1 MLAHH
6 WPCFGWQAESMFAIT
21 LEGFGGTEKMRWTE
35 VPTPEPGPGEV
46 RVRTVAVGVNRADL
60 LQRQGYYPPP
70 PGVSDL
76 LGLECSGVIDAI
88 GEGVAEQQPGDE
100 VVALLAGGAYAQY
113 VVVPAGQVT
122 RPPANVDLVSAAGL
136 LEVAATVLSNL
147 DRTQLRSGE
156 TFLVHGGAGGIG
168 TFAIQYAK
176 ALGAKVATTAS
187 KAKLDH
193 CRRLGADIV
202 IDYARDWLTELLM
215 ATEDRGVDVIL
226 DIIGAKYLDQNISA
240 LRPDGRLVIIGM
252 QKGTKAELDIA
263 KLLNKRATIT
273 ATSLRMRSVEQKS
286 EIVRQVTERVWPMI
300 TAGLIKFA
308 PETRFPLREAATA
321 HEILA
326 SGSNVGKLILTVE

>member
-1 MLAHH
+1 
-6 WPCFGWQAESMFAIT
+6 MFAIT
-21 LEGFGGTEKMRWTE
+21 LEGFGGTEKMRWAE
-35 VPTPEPGPGEV
+35 VPTPEPGPDEV

-70 PGVSDL
+70 AGVSEL

-88 GEGVAEQQPGDE
+88 GDDVDDWQPGDE
-100 VVALLAGGAYAQY
+100 VVALLAGGAYAEY

-122 RPPANVDLVSAAGL
+122 SPPAGVDLVSAAGL
-136 LEVAATVLSNL
+136 VEVAATVLSNL
-147 DRTQLRSGE
+147 DRAQLRSGE

-176 ALGAKVATTAS
+176 VLGAKVATTAS
-187 KAKLDH
+187 AGKLDH
-193 CRRLGADIV
+193 CRQLGADIV
-202 IDYARDWLTELLM
+202 INYARDWLTELLI

-273 ATSLRMRSVEQKS
+273 ATSLRGRPVEQKS
-286 EIVRQVTERVWPMI
+286 EIVRQVAERVWPLI
-300 TAGLIKFA
+300 TARVIQLA
-308 PETRFPLREAATA
+308 PETRFSLRDAAAA

-326 SGSNVGKLILTVE
+326 SGSNVGKLILTLE

>member
-1 MLAHH
+1 
-6 WPCFGWQAESMFAIT
+6 MFAIT
-21 LEGFGGTEKMRWTE
+21 LEGFGGTEKMRWAE
-35 VPTPEPGPGEV
+35 VPTPEPGPDEV

-60 LQRQGYYPPP
+60 LQRQGYYPPQA
-70 PGVSDL
+70 GVSEL

-88 GEGVAEQQPGDE
+88 GDDVDDWQPGDE
-100 VVALLAGGAYAQY
+100 VVALLAGGAYAEY

-122 RPPANVDLVSAAGL
+122 SPPAGVDLVSAAGL
-136 LEVAATVLSNL
+136 VEVAATVLSNL
-147 DRTQLRSGE
+147 DRAQLRSGE

-176 ALGAKVATTAS
+176 VLGAKVAATAS
-187 KAKLDH
+187 AGKLDH

-202 IDYARDWLTELLM
+202 INYARDWLTELLM

-226 DIIGAKYLDQNISA
+226 DIIGAKYLEQNISA

-273 ATSLRMRSVEQKS
+273 ATSLRGRPVEQKS
-286 EIVRQVTERVWPMI
+286 EIVRQVAERVWPLI
-300 TAGLIKFA
+300 TARVIQLA
-308 PETRFPLREAATA
+308 PETRFSLRDAAAA

-326 SGSNVGKLILTVE
+326 SGSNVGKLILTLE

>member
-1 MLAHH
+1 M
-6 WPCFGWQAESMFAIT
+6 
-21 LEGFGGTEKMRWTE
+21 
-35 VPTPEPGPGEV
+35 
-46 RVRTVAVGVNRADL
+46 
-60 LQRQGYYPPP
+60 
-70 PGVSDL
+70 

-88 GEGVAEQQPGDE
+88 GDDVDDWQPGDE
-100 VVALLAGGAYAQY
+100 VVALLAGGAYAEY

-122 RPPANVDLVSAAGL
+122 SPPAGVDLVSAAGL
-136 LEVAATVLSNL
+136 VEVAATVLSNL
-147 DRTQLRSGE
+147 DRAQLRSGE

-176 ALGAKVATTAS
+176 VLGAKVAATAS
-187 KAKLDH
+187 AGKLDH

-202 IDYARDWLTELLM
+202 INYARDWLTELLM

-226 DIIGAKYLDQNISA
+226 DIIGAKYLEQNISA

-273 ATSLRMRSVEQKS
+273 ATSLRGRPVEQKS
-286 EIVRQVTERVWPMI
+286 EIVRQVAERVWPLI
-300 TAGLIKFA
+300 TARVIQLA
-308 PETRFPLREAATA
+308 PETRFSLRDAAAA

-326 SGSNVGKLILTVE
+326 SGSNVGKLILTLE

>member
-1 MLAHH
+1 
-6 WPCFGWQAESMFAIT
+6 MFAIT
-21 LEGFGGTEKMRWTE
+21 LEGFGGTEKMRWAE
-35 VPTPEPGPGEV
+35 VPTPEPGPDEV

-70 PGVSDL
+70 AGVSEL

-88 GEGVAEQQPGDE
+88 GDDVDDWQPGDE
-100 VVALLAGGAYAQY
+100 VVALLAGGAYAEY

-122 RPPANVDLVSAAGL
+122 SPPAGVDLVSAAGL
-136 LEVAATVLSNL
+136 VEVAATVLSNL
-147 DRTQLRSGE
+147 DRAQLRSGE

-176 ALGAKVATTAS
+176 VLGAKVATTAS
-187 KAKLDH
+187 AGKLDH
-193 CRRLGADIV
+193 CRQLGADIV
-202 IDYARDWLTELLM
+202 INYARDWLTELLM

-226 DIIGAKYLDQNISA
+226 DIIGAKYLEQNISA

-273 ATSLRMRSVEQKS
+273 ATSLRGRPVEQKS
-286 EIVRQVTERVWPMI
+286 EIVRQVAERVWPLI
-300 TAGLIKFA
+300 TARVIQLA
-308 PETRFPLREAATA
+308 PETRFSLRDAAAA

-326 SGSNVGKLILTVE
+326 SGSNVGKLILTLE

>member
-1 MLAHH
+1 
-6 WPCFGWQAESMFAIT
+6 MFAIT
-21 LEGFGGTEKMRWTE
+21 LEGFGGTEKMRWAE
-35 VPTPEPGPGEV
+35 VPTPEPGPDEV

-70 PGVSDL
+70 AGVSEL

-88 GEGVAEQQPGDE
+88 GDDVDDWQPGDE
-100 VVALLAGGAYAQY
+100 VVALLAGGAYAEY

-122 RPPANVDLVSAAGL
+122 SPPAGVDLVSAAGL

-147 DRTQLRSGE
+147 DRAQLRSGE

-176 ALGAKVATTAS
+176 VLGAKVAATAS
-187 KAKLDH
+187 AGKLDH

-202 IDYARDWLTELLM
+202 INYARDWLTELLM

-226 DIIGAKYLDQNISA
+226 DIIGAKYLEQNISA

-273 ATSLRMRSVEQKS
+273 ATSLRGRPVEQKS
-286 EIVRQVTERVWPMI
+286 EIVRQVAERVWPLI
-300 TAGLIKFA
+300 TARVIQLA
-308 PETRFPLREAATA
+308 PETRFSLRDAAAA

-326 SGSNVGKLILTVE
+326 SGSNVGKLILTLE

>member
-1 MLAHH
+1 
-6 WPCFGWQAESMFAIT
+6 
-21 LEGFGGTEKMRWTE
+21 
-35 VPTPEPGPGEV
+35 
-46 RVRTVAVGVNRADL
+46 DL

-70 PGVSDL
+70 AGVSEL

-88 GEGVAEQQPGDE
+88 GDDVDDWQPGDE
-100 VVALLAGGAYAQY
+100 VVALLAGGAYAEY

-122 RPPANVDLVSAAGL
+122 SPPAGVDLVSAAGL
-136 LEVAATVLSNL
+136 VEVAATVLSNL
-147 DRTQLRSGE
+147 DRAQLRSGE

-176 ALGAKVATTAS
+176 VLGAKVAATAS
-187 KAKLDH
+187 AGKLDH

-202 IDYARDWLTELLM
+202 INYARDWLTELLM

-226 DIIGAKYLDQNISA
+226 DIIGAKYLEQNISA

-273 ATSLRMRSVEQKS
+273 ATSLRGRPVEQKS
-286 EIVRQVTERVWPMI
+286 EIVRQVAERVWPLI
-300 TAGLIKFA
+300 TARVIQLA
-308 PETRFPLREAATA
+308 PETRFSLRDAAAA

-326 SGSNVGKLILTVE
+326 SGSNVGKLILTLE

>member
-1 MLAHH
+1 
-6 WPCFGWQAESMFAIT
+6 MFAIT
-21 LEGFGGTEKMRWTE
+21 LEGFGGTEKMRWAE
-35 VPTPEPGPGEV
+35 VPTPEPGPDEV

-70 PGVSDL
+70 AGVSEL

-88 GEGVAEQQPGDE
+88 GDDVDDWQPGDE
-100 VVALLAGGAYAQY
+100 VVALLAGGAYAEY

-122 RPPANVDLVSAAGL
+122 SPPAGVDLVSAAGL
-136 LEVAATVLSNL
+136 VEVAATVLSNL
-147 DRTQLRSGE
+147 DRAQLRSGE

-176 ALGAKVATTAS
+176 VLGAKVAATAT
-187 KAKLDH
+187 AGKLDH

-202 IDYARDWLTELLM
+202 INYARDWLTELLM

-226 DIIGAKYLDQNISA
+226 DIIGAKYLEQNISA

-273 ATSLRMRSVEQKS
+273 ATSLRGRPVEQKS
-286 EIVRQVTERVWPMI
+286 EIVRQVAERVWPLI
-300 TAGLIKFA
+300 TARVIQLA
-308 PETRFPLREAATA
+308 PETRFSLRDAAAA

-326 SGSNVGKLILTVE
+326 SGSNVGKLILTLE

>member
-1 MLAHH
+1 
-6 WPCFGWQAESMFAIT
+6 MFAIT
-21 LEGFGGTEKMRWTE
+21 LEGFGGTEKMRWAE
-35 VPTPEPGPGEV
+35 VPTPEPGPDEV

-70 PGVSDL
+70 AGVSEL

-88 GEGVAEQQPGDE
+88 GDDVDDWQPGDE
-100 VVALLAGGAYAQY
+100 VVALLAGGAYAEY

-122 RPPANVDLVSAAGL
+122 SPPAGVDLVSAAGL
-136 LEVAATVLSNL
+136 VEVAATVLSNL
-147 DRTQLRSGE
+147 DRAQLRSGE

-176 ALGAKVATTAS
+176 VLGAKVAATAS
-187 KAKLDH
+187 AGKLDH

-202 IDYARDWLTELLM
+202 INYARDWLTELLI

-226 DIIGAKYLDQNISA
+226 DIIGAKYLEQNISA

-273 ATSLRMRSVEQKS
+273 ATSLRGRPVEQKS
-286 EIVRQVTERVWPMI
+286 EIVRQVAERVWPLI
-300 TAGLIKFA
+300 TARVIQLA
-308 PETRFPLREAATA
+308 PETRFSLRDAAAA

-326 SGSNVGKLILTVE
+326 SGSNVGKLILTLE

>member
-1 MLAHH
+1 
-6 WPCFGWQAESMFAIT
+6 MFAIT
-21 LEGFGGTEKMRWTE
+21 LEGFGGTEKMRWAE
-35 VPTPEPGPGEV
+35 VPTPEPGPDEV

-70 PGVSDL
+70 AGGSEL

-88 GEGVAEQQPGDE
+88 GDDVDDWQPGDE
-100 VVALLAGGAYAQY
+100 VVALLAGGAYAEY

-122 RPPANVDLVSAAGL
+122 SPPAGVDLVSAAGL
-136 LEVAATVLSNL
+136 VEVAATVLSNL
-147 DRTQLRSGE
+147 DRAQLRSGE

-176 ALGAKVATTAS
+176 VLGAKVATTAS
-187 KAKLDH
+187 AGKLDH

-202 IDYARDWLTELLM
+202 INYARDWLTELLM

-226 DIIGAKYLDQNISA
+226 DIIGAKYLEQNISA

-273 ATSLRMRSVEQKS
+273 ATSLRGRPVEQKS
-286 EIVRQVTERVWPMI
+286 EIVRQVAERVWPLI
-300 TAGLIKFA
+300 TARVIQLA
-308 PETRFPLREAATA
+308 PETRFSLRDAAAA

-326 SGSNVGKLILTVE
+326 SGSNVGKLILTLE

>member
-1 MLAHH
+1 
-6 WPCFGWQAESMFAIT
+6 MFAIT
-21 LEGFGGTEKMRWTE
+21 LEGFGGTEKMRWAE
-35 VPTPEPGPGEV
+35 VPTPEPGPDEV

-70 PGVSDL
+70 AGVSEL

-88 GEGVAEQQPGDE
+88 GDDVDDWQPGDE
-100 VVALLAGGAYAQY
+100 VVALLAGGAYAEY

-122 RPPANVDLVSAAGL
+122 SPPAGVDLVSAAGL
-136 LEVAATVLSNL
+136 VEVAATVLSNL
-147 DRTQLRSGE
+147 DRAQLRSGE

-176 ALGAKVATTAS
+176 VLGAKVAATAS
-187 KAKLDH
+187 AGKLDH

-202 IDYARDWLTELLM
+202 INYARDWLTELLM

-226 DIIGAKYLDQNISA
+226 DIIGAKYLEQNISA

-273 ATSLRMRSVEQKS
+273 ATSLRGRPVEQKS
-286 EIVRQVTERVWPMI
+286 EIVRQVAERVWPLI
-300 TAGLIKFA
+300 TARVIQLA
-308 PETRFPLREAATA
+308 PETRFSLRDAAAA

-326 SGSNVGKLILTVE
+326 SGSNVGKLILTLE

>member
-1 MLAHH
+1 
-6 WPCFGWQAESMFAIT
+6 MFAIT
-21 LEGFGGTEKMRWTE
+21 LEGFGGTEKMRWAE
-35 VPTPEPGPGEV
+35 VPTPEPGPDEV

-70 PGVSDL
+70 AGVSEL

-88 GEGVAEQQPGDE
+88 GDDVDDWQPGDE
-100 VVALLAGGAYAQY
+100 VVALLAGGAYAEY

-122 RPPANVDLVSAAGL
+122 SPPAGVDLVSAAGL
-136 LEVAATVLSNL
+136 VEVAATVLSNL
-147 DRTQLRSGE
+147 DRAQLRSGE

-176 ALGAKVATTAS
+176 VLGAKVAATAS
-187 KAKLDH
+187 AGKLDH

-202 IDYARDWLTELLM
+202 INYARDWLTELLM

-273 ATSLRMRSVEQKS
+273 ATSLRGRPVEQKS
-286 EIVRQVTERVWPMI
+286 EIVRQVAERVWPLI
-300 TAGLIKFA
+300 TARVIQLA
-308 PETRFPLREAATA
+308 PETRFSLRDAAAA

-326 SGSNVGKLILTVE
+326 SGSNVGKLILTLE

>member
-1 MLAHH
+1 
-6 WPCFGWQAESMFAIT
+6 MFAIT
-21 LEGFGGTEKMRWTE
+21 LEGFGGTEKMRWAE
-35 VPTPEPGPGEV
+35 VPTPEPGPDEV

-70 PGVSDL
+70 AGVSEL

-88 GEGVAEQQPGDE
+88 GDDVDDWQPGDE
-100 VVALLAGGAYAQY
+100 VVALLAGGAYAEY

-122 RPPANVDLVSAAGL
+122 SPPAGVDLVSAAGL
-136 LEVAATVLSNL
+136 VEVAATVLSNL
-147 DRTQLRSGE
+147 DRAQLRSGE

-176 ALGAKVATTAS
+176 VLGAKVATTAS
-187 KAKLDH
+187 AGKLDH

-202 IDYARDWLTELLM
+202 INYARDWLTELLM

-226 DIIGAKYLDQNISA
+226 DIIGAKYLEQNISA

-273 ATSLRMRSVEQKS
+273 ATSLRGRPVEQKS
-286 EIVRQVTERVWPMI
+286 EIVRQVAERVWPLI
-300 TAGLIKFA
+300 TARVIQLA
-308 PETRFPLREAATA
+308 PETRFSLRDAAAA

-326 SGSNVGKLILTVE
+326 SGSNVGKLILTLE

>member
-1 MLAHH
+1 
-6 WPCFGWQAESMFAIT
+6 
-21 LEGFGGTEKMRWTE
+21 MRWAE
-35 VPTPEPGPGEV
+35 VPTPEPGPDEV

-70 PGVSDL
+70 AGVSEL

-88 GEGVAEQQPGDE
+88 GDDVDDWQPGDE
-100 VVALLAGGAYAQY
+100 VVALLAGGAYAEY

-122 RPPANVDLVSAAGL
+122 SPPAGVDLVSAAGL
-136 LEVAATVLSNL
+136 VEVAATVLSNL
-147 DRTQLRSGE
+147 DRAQLRSGE

-176 ALGAKVATTAS
+176 VLGAKVATTAS
-187 KAKLDH
+187 AGKLDH

-202 IDYARDWLTELLM
+202 INYARDWLTELLM

-226 DIIGAKYLDQNISA
+226 DIIGAKYLEQNISA

-273 ATSLRMRSVEQKS
+273 ATSLRGRPVEPKS
-286 EIVRQVTERVWPMI
+286 EIVRQVAERVWPLI
-300 TAGLIKFA
+300 TARVIQLA
-308 PETRFPLREAATA
+308 PETRFSLRDAAAA

-326 SGSNVGKLILTVE
+326 SGSNVGKLILTLE

>member
-1 MLAHH
+1 
-6 WPCFGWQAESMFAIT
+6 MFAIT
-21 LEGFGGTEKMRWTE
+21 LEGFGGTEKMRWAE
-35 VPTPEPGPGEV
+35 VPTPEPGPDEV

-70 PGVSDL
+70 AGVSEL

-88 GEGVAEQQPGDE
+88 GDDVDDWQPGDE
-100 VVALLAGGAYAQY
+100 VVALLAGGAYAEY

-122 RPPANVDLVSAAGL
+122 RPPAGVDLVSAAGL
-136 LEVAATVLSNL
+136 VEVAATVLSNL
-147 DRTQLRSGE
+147 DRAQLRSGE

-176 ALGAKVATTAS
+176 VLGAKVAATAS
-187 KAKLDH
+187 AGKLDH

-202 IDYARDWLTELLM
+202 INYARDWLTELLM

-226 DIIGAKYLDQNISA
+226 DIIGAKYLEQNISA

-273 ATSLRMRSVEQKS
+273 ATSLRGRPVEQKS
-286 EIVRQVTERVWPMI
+286 EIVRQVAERVWPLI
-300 TAGLIKFA
+300 TARVIQLA
-308 PETRFPLREAATA
+308 PETRFSLRDAAAA

-326 SGSNVGKLILTVE
+326 SGSNVGKLILTLE

>member
-1 MLAHH
+1 
-6 WPCFGWQAESMFAIT
+6 MFAIT
-21 LEGFGGTEKMRWTE
+21 LEGFGGTEKMRWAE
-35 VPTPEPGPGEV
+35 VPTPEPGPDEV

-70 PGVSDL
+70 AGVSEL

-88 GEGVAEQQPGDE
+88 GDDVDDWQPGDE
-100 VVALLAGGAYAQY
+100 VVALLAGGAYAEY

-122 RPPANVDLVSAAGL
+122 SPPAGVDLVSAAGL
-136 LEVAATVLSNL
+136 VEVAATVLSNL
-147 DRTQLRSGE
+147 DRAQLRSGE

-176 ALGAKVATTAS
+176 VLGAKVAATAS
-187 KAKLDH
+187 AGKLDH

-202 IDYARDWLTELLM
+202 INYARDWLTELLM
-215 ATEDRGVDVIL
+215 ATGDRGVDVIL
-226 DIIGAKYLDQNISA
+226 DIIGAKYLEQNISA

-273 ATSLRMRSVEQKS
+273 ATSLRGRPVEQKS
-286 EIVRQVTERVWPMI
+286 EIVRQVAERVWPLI
-300 TAGLIKFA
+300 TARVIQLA
-308 PETRFPLREAATA
+308 PETRFSLRDAAAA

-326 SGSNVGKLILTVE
+326 SGSNVGKLILTLE

>member
-1 MLAHH
+1 
-6 WPCFGWQAESMFAIT
+6 MFAIT
-21 LEGFGGTEKMRWTE
+21 LEGFGGTEKMRWAE
-35 VPTPEPGPGEV
+35 VPTPEPGPDEV

-70 PGVSDL
+70 AGVSEL

-88 GEGVAEQQPGDE
+88 GDDVDDWQPGDE
-100 VVALLAGGAYAQY
+100 VVALLAGGAYAEY

-122 RPPANVDLVSAAGL
+122 SPPAGVDLVSAAGL

-147 DRTQLRSGE
+147 DRAQLRSGE

-187 KAKLDH
+187 AGKLDH
-193 CRRLGADIV
+193 CRQLGADIV
-202 IDYARDWLTELLM
+202 INYARDWLTELLM

-273 ATSLRMRSVEQKS
+273 ATSLRGRPVEQKS
-286 EIVRQVTERVWPMI
+286 EIVRQVAERVWPLI
-300 TAGLIKFA
+300 TARVIQLA
-308 PETRFPLREAATA
+308 PETRFSLRDAAAA

-326 SGSNVGKLILTVE
+326 SGSNVGKLILTLE

>member
-1 MLAHH
+1 
-6 WPCFGWQAESMFAIT
+6 MFAIT
-21 LEGFGGTEKMRWTE
+21 LEGFGGTEKMRWAE
-35 VPTPEPGPGEV
+35 VPTPEPGPDEV

-70 PGVSDL
+70 AGVSEL

-88 GEGVAEQQPGDE
+88 GDDVDDWQPGDE
-100 VVALLAGGAYAQY
+100 VVALLAGGAYAEY

-122 RPPANVDLVSAAGL
+122 SPPAGVDLVSAAGL
-136 LEVAATVLSNL
+136 VEVAATVLSNL
-147 DRTQLRSGE
+147 DRAQLRSGE
-156 TFLVHGGAGGIG
+156 TFRVHGGAGGIG

-176 ALGAKVATTAS
+176 VLGAKVAATAS
-187 KAKLDH
+187 AGKLDH

-202 IDYARDWLTELLM
+202 INYARDWLTELLM

-226 DIIGAKYLDQNISA
+226 DIIGAKYLEQNISA

-273 ATSLRMRSVEQKS
+273 ATSLRGRPVEQKS
-286 EIVRQVTERVWPMI
+286 EIVRQVAERVWPLI
-300 TAGLIKFA
+300 TARVIQLA
-308 PETRFPLREAATA
+308 PETRFSLRDAAAA

-326 SGSNVGKLILTVE
+326 SGSNVGKLILTLE

>member
-1 MLAHH
+1 
-6 WPCFGWQAESMFAIT
+6 MFAIT
-21 LEGFGGTEKMRWTE
+21 LEGFGGTEKMRWAE
-35 VPTPEPGPGEV
+35 VPTPEPGPDEV

-70 PGVSDL
+70 AGVSEL

-88 GEGVAEQQPGDE
+88 GDDVDDWQPGDE
-100 VVALLAGGAYAQY
+100 VVALLAGGAYAEY

-122 RPPANVDLVSAAGL
+122 SPPAGVDLVSAAGL
-136 LEVAATVLSNL
+136 VEVAATVLSNL
-147 DRTQLRSGE
+147 DRAQLRSGE

-176 ALGAKVATTAS
+176 VLGAKVATTAS
-187 KAKLDH
+187 AGKLDH

-202 IDYARDWLTELLM
+202 INYARDWLTELLI

-226 DIIGAKYLDQNISA
+226 DIIGAKYLEQNISA

-273 ATSLRMRSVEQKS
+273 ATSLRGRSVEQKS
-286 EIVRQVTERVWPMI
+286 EIVRQVAERVWPLI
-300 TAGLIKFA
+300 TARMIQLA
-308 PETRFPLREAATA
+308 PETRFSLRDAAAA

-326 SGSNVGKLILTVE
+326 SGSNVGKLILTLE

>member
-1 MLAHH
+1 
-6 WPCFGWQAESMFAIT
+6 MFAIT
-21 LEGFGGTEKMRWTE
+21 LEGFGGTEKMRWAE
-35 VPTPEPGPGEV
+35 VPTPEPGPDEV

-70 PGVSDL
+70 AGVSEL

-88 GEGVAEQQPGDE
+88 GDDVDDWQPGDE
-100 VVALLAGGAYAQY
+100 VVALLAGGANAEY

-122 RPPANVDLVSAAGL
+122 SPPAGVDLVSAAGL
-136 LEVAATVLSNL
+136 VEVAATVLSNL
-147 DRTQLRSGE
+147 DRAQLRSGE

-176 ALGAKVATTAS
+176 VLGAKVATTAS
-187 KAKLDH
+187 AGKLDH

-202 IDYARDWLTELLM
+202 INYARDWLTELLM

-226 DIIGAKYLDQNISA
+226 DIIGAKYLEQNISA

-273 ATSLRMRSVEQKS
+273 ATSLRGRPVEQKS
-286 EIVRQVTERVWPMI
+286 EIVRQVAERVWPLI
-300 TAGLIKFA
+300 TARVIQLA
-308 PETRFPLREAATA
+308 PETRFSLRDAAAA

-326 SGSNVGKLILTVE
+326 SGSNVGKLILTLE

>member
-1 MLAHH
+1 
-6 WPCFGWQAESMFAIT
+6 MFAIT
-21 LEGFGGTEKMRWTE
+21 LEGFGGTEKMRWAE
-35 VPTPEPGPGEV
+35 VPTPEPGPDEV

-70 PGVSDL
+70 AGVSEL

-88 GEGVAEQQPGDE
+88 GDDVDDWQPGDE
-100 VVALLAGGAYAQY
+100 VVALLAGGAYAEY

-122 RPPANVDLVSAAGL
+122 SPPAGVDLVSAAGL

-147 DRTQLRSGE
+147 DRAQLRSGE

-176 ALGAKVATTAS
+176 VLGAKVATTAS
-187 KAKLDH
+187 AGKLDH
-193 CRRLGADIV
+193 CRQLGADIV
-202 IDYARDWLTELLM
+202 INYARDWLTELLI

-273 ATSLRMRSVEQKS
+273 ATSLRGRSVEQKS
-286 EIVRQVTERVWPMI
+286 EIVRQVAERVWPLI
-300 TAGLIKFA
+300 TARMIQLA
-308 PETRFPLREAATA
+308 PETRFSLRDAAAA

-326 SGSNVGKLILTVE
+326 AGSNVGKLILTLE

>member
-1 MLAHH
+1 
-6 WPCFGWQAESMFAIT
+6 MFAIT
-21 LEGFGGTEKMRWTE
+21 LEGFGGTEKMRWAE
-35 VPTPEPGPGEV
+35 VPTPEPGPDEV

-70 PGVSDL
+70 AGVSEL

-88 GEGVAEQQPGDE
+88 GDDVDDWQPGDE
-100 VVALLAGGAYAQY
+100 VVALLAGGAYAEY

-122 RPPANVDLVSAAGL
+122 SPPAGVDLVSAAGL
-136 LEVAATVLSNL
+136 VEVAATVLSNL
-147 DRTQLRSGE
+147 DRAQLRSGE

-176 ALGAKVATTAS
+176 VLGAKVATTAS
-187 KAKLDH
+187 AGKLDH

-202 IDYARDWLTELLM
+202 INYARDWLTELLM

-226 DIIGAKYLDQNISA
+226 DIIGAKYLEQNISA
-240 LRPDGRLVIIGM
+240 LRPDGRLVIIFM

-273 ATSLRMRSVEQKS
+273 ATSLRGRPVEQKS
-286 EIVRQVTERVWPMI
+286 EIVRQVAERVWPLI
-300 TAGLIKFA
+300 TARVIQLA
-308 PETRFPLREAATA
+308 PETRFSLRDAAAA

-326 SGSNVGKLILTVE
+326 SGSNVGKLILTLE

>member
-1 MLAHH
+1 
-6 WPCFGWQAESMFAIT
+6 MFAIT
-21 LEGFGGTEKMRWTE
+21 LEGFGGTEKMRWAE
-35 VPTPEPGPGEV
+35 VPTPEPGPDEV
-46 RVRTVAVGVNRADL
+46 RVRTVAVGVKCADL

-70 PGVSDL
+70 AGVSEL

-88 GEGVAEQQPGDE
+88 GDDVDDWQPGDE
-100 VVALLAGGAYAQY
+100 VVALLAGGAYAEY

-122 RPPANVDLVSAAGL
+122 SPPAGVDLVSAAGL
-136 LEVAATVLSNL
+136 VEVAATVLSNL
-147 DRTQLRSGE
+147 DRAQLRSGE

-176 ALGAKVATTAS
+176 VLGAKVATTAS
-187 KAKLDH
+187 AGKLDH

-202 IDYARDWLTELLM
+202 INYARDWLTELLM

-226 DIIGAKYLDQNISA
+226 DIIGAKYLEQNISA

-273 ATSLRMRSVEQKS
+273 ATSLRGRPVEQKS
-286 EIVRQVTERVWPMI
+286 EIVRQVAERVWPLI
-300 TAGLIKFA
+300 TARVIQLA
-308 PETRFPLREAATA
+308 PETRFSLRDAAAA

-326 SGSNVGKLILTVE
+326 SGSNVGKLILTLE

>member
-1 MLAHH
+1 
-6 WPCFGWQAESMFAIT
+6 MFAIT
-21 LEGFGGTEKMRWTE
+21 LEGFGGTEKMRWAE
-35 VPTPEPGPGEV
+35 VPTPEPGPDEV

-60 LQRQGYYPPP
+60 LQRQGYSPPP
-70 PGVSDL
+70 AGVSEL

-88 GEGVAEQQPGDE
+88 GDDVDDWQPGDE
-100 VVALLAGGAYAQY
+100 VVALLAGGAYAEY

-122 RPPANVDLVSAAGL
+122 SPPAGVDLVSAAGL
-136 LEVAATVLSNL
+136 VEVAATVLSNL
-147 DRTQLRSGE
+147 DRAQLRSGE

-176 ALGAKVATTAS
+176 VLGAKVPATAS
-187 KAKLDH
+187 AGKLDP

-202 IDYARDWLTELLM
+202 INYARDWLTELLM

-226 DIIGAKYLDQNISA
+226 DIIGAKYLEQNISA

-273 ATSLRMRSVEQKS
+273 ATSLRGRPVEQKP
-286 EIVRQVTERVWPMI
+286 EIVRQVAERVWPLI
-300 TAGLIKFA
+300 TARVIQLA
-308 PETRFPLREAATA
+308 PETRFSLRDAAAA

-326 SGSNVGKLILTVE
+326 SGSNVGKLILTLE

>member
-1 MLAHH
+1 MI
-6 WPCFGWQAESMFAIT
+6 AIT
-21 LEGFGGTEKMRWTE
+21 LEGFGGTEKMRWAE
-35 VPTPEPGPGEV
+35 VPTPEPGPDEV

-70 PGVSDL
+70 AGVSEL

-88 GEGVAEQQPGDE
+88 GDDVDDWQPGDE
-100 VVALLAGGAYAQY
+100 VVALLAGGAYAEY

-122 RPPANVDLVSAAGL
+122 SPPAGVDLVSAAGL
-136 LEVAATVLSNL
+136 VEVAATVLSNL
-147 DRTQLRSGE
+147 DRAQLRSGE

-176 ALGAKVATTAS
+176 VLGAKVAATAS
-187 KAKLDH
+187 AGKLDH

-202 IDYARDWLTELLM
+202 INYARDWLTELLM

-226 DIIGAKYLDQNISA
+226 DIIGAKYLEQNISA

-273 ATSLRMRSVEQKS
+273 ATSLRGRPVEQKS
-286 EIVRQVTERVWPMI
+286 EIVRQVAERVWPLI
-300 TAGLIKFA
+300 TARVIQLA
-308 PETRFPLREAATA
+308 PETRFSLRDAAAA

-326 SGSNVGKLILTVE
+326 SGSNVGKLILTLE

>member
-1 MLAHH
+1 
-6 WPCFGWQAESMFAIT
+6 MFAIT
-21 LEGFGGTEKMRWTE
+21 LEGFGGTEKMRWAE
-35 VPTPEPGPGEV
+35 VPTPEPGPDEV

-70 PGVSDL
+70 AGVSEL

-88 GEGVAEQQPGDE
+88 GDDVDDWQPGDE
-100 VVALLAGGAYAQY
+100 VVALLAGGAYAEY

-122 RPPANVDLVSAAGL
+122 SPPAGVDLVSAAGL
-136 LEVAATVLSNL
+136 VEVAATVLSNL
-147 DRTQLRSGE
+147 DRAQLRSGE

-176 ALGAKVATTAS
+176 VLGAKVAATAS
-187 KAKLDH
+187 AGKLDH
-193 CRRLGADIV
+193 CRQLGADIV
-202 IDYARDWLTELLM
+202 INYARDWLTELLM

-226 DIIGAKYLDQNISA
+226 DIIGAKYLEQNISA

-273 ATSLRMRSVEQKS
+273 ATSLRGRPVEQKS
-286 EIVRQVTERVWPMI
+286 EIVRQVAERVWPLI
-300 TAGLIKFA
+300 TARVIQLA
-308 PETRFPLREAATA
+308 PETRFSLRDAAAA

-326 SGSNVGKLILTVE
+326 SGSNVGKLILTLE

>member
-1 MLAHH
+1 
-6 WPCFGWQAESMFAIT
+6 MFAIT
-21 LEGFGGTEKMRWTE
+21 LEGFGGTEKMRWAE
-35 VPTPEPGPGEV
+35 VPTPEPGPDEV

-70 PGVSDL
+70 AGVSEL

-88 GEGVAEQQPGDE
+88 GDDVDDWQPGDE
-100 VVALLAGGAYAQY
+100 VVALLAGGAYAEY

-122 RPPANVDLVSAAGL
+122 SPPAGVDLVSAAGL
-136 LEVAATVLSNL
+136 VEVAATVLSNL
-147 DRTQLRSGE
+147 DRAQLRSGE

-176 ALGAKVATTAS
+176 VLGAKVATTAS
-187 KAKLDH
+187 AGKLDH

-202 IDYARDWLTELLM
+202 INYARDWLTELLM

-226 DIIGAKYLDQNISA
+226 DIIGAKYLEQNISA
-240 LRPDGRLVIIGM
+240 LRPDGRPVIIGM

-273 ATSLRMRSVEQKS
+273 ATSLRGRPVEQKS
-286 EIVRQVTERVWPMI
+286 EIVRQVAERVWPLI
-300 TAGLIKFA
+300 TARVIQLA
-308 PETRFPLREAATA
+308 PETRFSLRDAAAA

-326 SGSNVGKLILTVE
+326 SGSNVGKLILTLE